1 MPSCTGVWIF
11 QRRVLWPSSSMVHSA
26 HCGIMS
32 APATAMYLTTAADGP
47 SVKCEYAHAAMKA
60 PKERA

>member
-26 HCGIMS
+26 HCGIMR

-47 SVKCEYAHAAMKA
+47 SVKCE
-60 PKERA
+60 